1 LFWLKPARELTPKRE
16 KASTF
21 RDSSTR
27 HDAPPGFTLRPY
39 PHIDGI
45 RIALGTMLSHLHD
58 RRPPAGRTRPA
69 RLEICPPQ
77 RHRAPQ
83 HWLGRVKRWLVAGWP
98 GSDTPATAL
107 PDRSQ
112 ALADARQDFFVAAAD
127 LKLPAAAAL
136 LDRIEYAK
144 SMRELWHLRAEVFA
158 LVSLELNQL
167 EADRRLAALNR
178 HFPTRAPR
186 SGFVGLQAGKD
197 MWP

>member
-1 LFWLKPARELTPKRE
+1 
-16 KASTF
+16 
-21 RDSSTR
+21 
-27 HDAPPGFTLRPY
+27 
-39 PHIDGI
+39 
-45 RIALGTMLSHLHD
+45 MLSHLHA
-58 RRPPAGRTRPA
+58 RRPSAGRTRPA

-83 HWLGRVKRWLVAGWP
+83 HWLGRVKNWLVAGWP
-98 GSDTPATAL
+98 GSETPTAAL
-107 PDRSQ
+107 PERSH
-112 ALADARQDFFVAAAD
+112 ALSEARRDFFAAAAD

-167 EADRRLAALNR
+167 EADRRLATLNR
-178 HFPTRAPR
+178 HFATRAPR
-186 SGFVGLQAGKD
+186 SGFASLQSGKD